1 MMRKLVISCALV
13 AALAGAT
20 YAFAASGSRPGV
32 EAYALV
38 DPNGGSPRL
47 IADHTGGFSG
57 VSVGPFGH
65 GDYCLIPSPG
75 VNIAGTAAT
84 VSPEAFHSNAIGF
97 VTVRYP
103 TAGPTCGP
111 DQLEVKVFAS
121 DLSGLS
127 DQVAFTVNVP

>member
-1 MMRKLVISCALV
+1 MLVISGALFAALV
-13 AALAGAT
+13 GAT
-20 YAFAASGSRPGV
+20 YAFAASGSRPGA

-38 DPNGGSPRL
+38 DPNGGLPRL
-47 IADHTGGFSG
+47 IADHTSGFAS
-57 VSVGPFGH
+57 VSVGPFGP
-65 GDYCLIPSPG
+65 DYCLTPSPG
-75 VNIAGTAAT
+75 VNIAGTTAT
-84 VSPEAFHSNAIGF
+84 VSQEAFYSNAIGF

-127 DQVAFTVNVP
+127 GRVAFTVNVP